1 MKPEHLAYA
10 ALISFAL
17 GAAAAIAGFRVEA
30 FKNIG
35 WQIFFTGLG
44 ALLKTAAIGMSCK
57 SSESHFFNSGS
68 EIYGL
73 LAWALALS
81 HLLAMLVCRVRSA
94 GALAMPLMVL
104 LMALSLFSG
113 TNQPPLNRPA
123 DSLFASHILSAFLGY
138 GLFLTA
144 CGASVLYLEQARL
157 LKRKMFGVIFQD
169 LPSLER
175 LERLEIL
182 CSRLGLV
189 VFSIALA
196 TGAAM
201 AHAAN
206 APLWTDWKFI
216 STLVTWIVFFTLV
229 VGRSLRLI
237 NGRTAAKCVLAG
249 AALVVVTLALGHP
262 LATSAVQNS
271 RVQGSTFDGWP
282 TPTGWVAKRQEVNP
296 KTYASSKVV
305 RLGMG
310 FLCLGHPPRWGGP
323 RNTCCTAH
331 DTYIAFSGRIA

>member
-1 MKPEHLAYA
+1 MTPEILAYA

-17 GAAAAIAGFRVEA
+17 GGAAAIAGFRMETFRHA
-30 FKNIG
+30 G

-44 ALLKTAAIGMSCK
+44 ALLKTLAIGASCK
-57 SSESHFFNSGS
+57 SSENHFFNSVS

-81 HLLAMLVCRVRSA
+81 HFLALMVCRVRSV
-94 GALAMPLMVL
+94 GALVLPVMAL
-104 LMALSLFSG
+104 LMALSLLSG
-113 TNQPPLNRPA
+113 KGQPPLNRPA
-123 DSLFASHILSAFLGY
+123 DSLFAAHILSAFLGY

-157 LKRKMFGVIFQD
+157 LKRKIFGVIFQD

-189 VFSIALA
+189 VFSVALT
-196 TGAAM
+196 TGAMM
-201 AHAAN
+201 AHAAH

-216 STLVTWIVFFTLV
+216 STLVTWLVFFTLV

-262 LATSAVQNS
+262 LARGAVPAQNS
-271 RVQGSTFDGWP
+271 TFIPLNHAVCG
-282 TPTGWVAKRQEVNP
+282 
-296 KTYASSKVV
+296 
-305 RLGMG
+305 RLV
-310 FLCLGHPPRWGGP
+310 
-323 RNTCCTAH
+323 
-331 DTYIAFSGRIA
+331 